1 MLSIDVAT
9 CRHVHVVQH
18 VRGEGGGSVAEGA
31 HGAVAVAA
39 RVAGLGHAGAGVGAL
54 GGSS

>member
-1 MLSIDVAT
+1 MAT
-9 CRHVHVVQH
+9 CRHVHVVQD
-18 VRGEGGGSVAEGA
+18 VRGEGGGGVAEGA

-39 RVAGLGHAGAGVGAL
+39 RVAGLGHAGAGVGTL